1 MNYWRF
7 NLKVVDV
14 YCLDIQ
20 KKTKRLL
27 KRVFGYKTIAEGLE
41 KRKDCENLIE
51 ILTCKKPKDVTFKE
65 IKEHN
70 LCETYAR
77 YRTLDKVL
85 ELYLESVCLQKFT
98 IKELEEYGTK
108 RSRKN

>member
-1 MNYWRF
+1 MNCWRF
-7 NLKVVDV
+7 KLKIVDV
-14 YCLDIQ
+14 YCSDIQ
-20 KKTKRLL
+20 KRTKKLL
-27 KRVFGYKTIAEGLE
+27 KKIFGYRTIADGLE
-41 KRKDCENLIE
+41 ERKHCMKLIE
-51 ILTCKKPKDVTFKE
+51 NCTEKNINEVDFESIKKCK
-65 IKEHN
+65 
-70 LCETYAR
+70 LCEVYAR